1 VSAEGAATFAR
12 FAYPPNALGYCGP
25 ADAQGTLRAGAGAG
39 PEQGPVDEDEVLALA
54 RRFEGAWPYLE
65 LLAGDGGDPLAADV
79 VDGYWLGND
88 RSARIDADAFA
99 RHLHDRV
106 GDRLGVPWES
116 VAEAIAGGGR
126 PTHAFHVLSASPFVA
141 LARRGAI
148 DQALRVIDGCRIA
161 PGEVVAVDGEEA
173 TVRIEPLV
181 WRTGAVRRGA
191 PEERRVRCPGD
202 GLLAGEPLSAGDRV
216 AVHWDWVCDRLD
228 AQRWAGLRAA
238 QDQQLELVERLGR
251 VHDGP

>member
-1 VSAEGAATFAR
+1 MSAEGAAAFAR

-25 ADAQGTLRAGAGAG
+25 ADADGTLRVGAG
-39 PEQGPVDEDEVLALA
+39 QGPVDEAAVLALA

-79 VDGYWLGND
+79 VDAYWLGGD
-88 RSARIDADAFA
+88 RSSQIDADDFA

-116 VAEAIAGGGR
+116 VAEAIVAGGR
-126 PTHAFHVLSASPFVA
+126 PTHAFHVLSASPFVQ
-141 LARRGAI
+141 LARRGAV

-161 PGEVVAVDGEEA
+161 PGEVLAVVGDEV
-173 TVRIEPLV
+173 TVRVEPLV
-181 WRTGAVRRGA
+181 WRKGTVRRDS
-191 PEERRVRCPGD
+191 PEERRVRWSAG
-202 GLLAGEPLSAGDRV
+202 GEPLSAGDRV

-228 AQRWAGLRAA
+228 AQRGAGLRAA
-238 QDQQLELVERLGR
+238 QDEQLELVERLGR
-251 VHDGP
+251 VHDRP

>member
-1 VSAEGAATFAR
+1 MSVEGAAAFAR

-25 ADAQGTLRAGAGAG
+25 ADAEGTLRVGAD
-39 PEQGPVDEDEVLALA
+39 QGPVDEAAVLALA

-65 LLAGDGGDPLAADV
+65 LLAGDGGDPLAVDV
-79 VDGYWLGND
+79 VDGYWLGNE
-88 RSARIDADAFA
+88 RSARIDPEAFS

-116 VAEAIAGGGR
+116 VAEAISAGGR

-141 LARRGAI
+141 LARRGAV

-161 PGEVVAVDGEEA
+161 PGEVLAVEGGEA
-173 TVRIEPLV
+173 TVRLEPLV
-181 WRTGAVRRGA
+181 WRAGTVRPGPA
-191 PEERRVRCPGD
+191 EERRVRVPAG
-202 GLLAGEPLSAGDRV
+202 GVIAGEPLSAGDRV

-228 AQRWAGLRAA
+228 GRRGDGLRAA
-238 QDQQLELVERLGR
+238 HDEQLELVERLGR